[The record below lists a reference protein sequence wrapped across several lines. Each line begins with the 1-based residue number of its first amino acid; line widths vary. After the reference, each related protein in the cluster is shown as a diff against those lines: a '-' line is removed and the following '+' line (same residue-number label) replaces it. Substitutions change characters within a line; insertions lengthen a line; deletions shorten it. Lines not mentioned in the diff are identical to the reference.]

1 MEKNP
6 IDLQILSFGE
16 NGHIGFNEPNT
27 DFELLTHIV
36 ELTPEKRQDKS
47 KIFGS
52 IDKTPQYA
60 ITQGVKSI
68 LKTKEVIA
76 IAKGKGKAQAV
87 HDLVNGVYTRKSPIT
102 ALRNHEGKV
111 TVCTDEEAGE
121 KIKEFNKRF

>member
-1 MEKNP
+1 M
-6 IDLQILSFGE
+6 
-16 NGHIGFNEPNT
+16 
-27 DFELLTHIV
+27 
-36 ELTPEKRQDKS
+36 
-47 KIFGS
+47 
-52 IDKTPQYA
+52 
-60 ITQGVKSI
+60 
-68 LKTKEVIA
+68 KTKEVIA